1 MNRYTERPKVAS
13 RKEDLICLLM
23 CFVYLSLHTFLKI
36 TPQNFDRTN
45 CSGWNL
51 PWILSALDWFFGDRT
66 GSIWLVVR
74 MVLQKIGYFAC
85 SENTTWPL
93 CWLNY
98 SISILWIRDCKFGKS
113 FPAIYASLLKS
124 DRATGARLQKGWKLA
139 GVPRSC
145 RRPAGSGLS
154 RTFPELFFLRC
165 CRAPARGIIGEAQ
178 PWICFLLALN
188 QWGGGGEVRLS
199 RTQKGEAAEGRAE
212 QLLTELRI
220 FFSCLLQVSEL
231 TDL

>member
-1 MNRYTERPKVAS
+1 MNRYTERPKVAL

-51 PWILSALDWFFGDRT
+51 PWILSALDWFFWRPDREYLT
-66 GSIWLVVR
+66 GCENDARENRLFCLQWKYHVTIVLIKLQYLHPLNQRLQVRKIFPCYLCISAEIW
-74 MVLQKIGYFAC
+74 Q
-85 SENTTWPL
+85 
-93 CWLNY
+93 
-98 SISILWIRDCKFGKS
+98 
-113 FPAIYASLLKS
+113 S
-124 DRATGARLQKGWKLA
+124 DRGSAAE
-139 GVPRSC
+139 GVKAC
-145 RRPAGSGLS
+145 RCAEELPAGSGLS